1 MSRIFRLLLCPL
13 LGVVHGSVGG
23 VASENVA
30 NRSNE
35 PAVRRVSPMC
45 CLASRPGNGLTPN
58 TGPQGRYANAIGPKK
73 KNKKQHK
80 KGKDQT
86 DRQSLPFEMTTS
98 TIRYDRMTKVFCFWS
113 AFVRNG

>member
-45 CLASRPGNGLTPN
+45 CLASRPGNG
-58 TGPQGRYANAIGPKK
+58 PQGRYANAIGPKK
-73 KNKKQHK
+73 KNKK
-80 KGKDQT
+80 
-86 DRQSLPFEMTTS
+86 TT
-98 TIRYDRMTKVFCFWS
+98 
-113 AFVRNG
+113 